1 MIERLARVNHVLLD
15 KTGTL
20 TTGRPKIG
28 EIAISGASKEET
40 ILSIALGLELKSNHP
55 YALSLQDYCEEKGIS
70 SSKITGLKDVN
81 AGIEG
86 KYRDQYIAIMRPDI
100 ALEKVGKF
108 PKKIGDVIN
117 QADKNGH
124 GQHPR

>member
-1 MIERLARVNHVLLD
+1 M
-15 KTGTL
+15 
-20 TTGRPKIG
+20 
-28 EIAISGASKEET
+28 
-40 ILSIALGLELKSNHP
+40 KSNHP

-108 PKKIGDVIN
+108 PKKIGDVVN
-117 QADKNGH
+117 QADKDGH
-124 GQHPR
+124 GASILVKGEKAIAPLLSSMMMQEMAQIHLSKSSTIGKSM